1 MLTWSGLIP
10 TLNRG
15 NILKNSLPTFINQ
28 TRLPKQIIIVDA
40 SDNWQESKEEILNTI
55 AKTKPEIEWIYIH
68 SEIKAVT
75 YQANLGAEK
84 CSSDIIFML
93 DDDSLPYPTYAE
105 EVLKVYESDREG
117 IVGGTCGRLAGTPPD
132 KIDPEFSNTLRSAT
146 ENRRSTFVQALQ
158 KLWYQE
164 KLFLP
169 YDGEYHIYDTS
180 KIAKEVPI
188 KDLVLFH
195 GCRMSFRTS
204 VFREVGGYDTV
215 IISKGTDVDL
225 SYRVSQK
232 YALVLACDALIYHDE
247 TPVARLKRYNMA
259 CLVLANALVLYILK
273 SPKDQKNIALK
284 TYLFAITRCL
294 LELARDAAKPQR
306 GFPHARGAFY
316 ALRSLPQFLK
326 LDRDRL
332 REWYPEYQKS
342 LLQSTKP

>member
-28 TRLPKQIIIVDA
+28 TRLPQQIIIIDA
-40 SDNWQESKEEILNTI
+40 SENWQESKEEILNTI
-55 AKTKPEIEWIYIH
+55 AKTKPEIEWIYLH
-68 SEIKAVT
+68 SEVKSVT

-93 DDDSLPYPTYAE
+93 DDDSLPYTTYAE
-105 EVLKVYESDREG
+105 EILKVYESDSEG
-117 IVGGTCGRLAGTPPD
+117 IVGGVCGRLVGTPPD
-132 KIDPEFSNTLRSAT
+132 TVNPEFSNTLRSAS
-146 ENRRSTFVQALQ
+146 EKRRSSFVQAVQ

-169 YDGEYHIYDTS
+169 YDGKYHVYDTS
-180 KIAKEVPI
+180 TITKEAPI
-188 KDLVLFH
+188 QDVVLFH

-204 VFREVGGYDTV
+204 VFREVGGYDT
-215 IISKGTDVDL
+215 ILINKGTDVDL

-232 YALVLACDALIYHDE
+232 YALLLACDALIYHDE
-247 TPVARLKRYNMA
+247 TPVARTKRYNMA

-273 SPKDQKNIALK
+273 ASKDEKNVALK
-284 TYLFAITRCL
+284 TYLFAMTRCL
-294 LELARDAAKPQR
+294 LELARDTAKPR
-306 GFPHARGAFY
+306 RAFPHVRGSLY
-316 ALRSLPQFLK
+316 ALRSLPKFLK

-342 LLQSTKP
+342 ILQSKR

>member
-15 NILKNSLPTFINQ
+15 NILRNSLPTFINQ

-40 SDNWQESKEEILNTI
+40 SENWQESKAEIVNLI
-55 AKTKPEIEWIYIH
+55 AQTQPEIECIYIH
-68 SEIKAVT
+68 SEVKSLT

-84 CSSDIIFML
+84 CSSDILILL
-93 DDDSLPYPTYAE
+93 DDDSLPYPNYAE

-117 IVGGTCGRLAGTPPD
+117 LVGGTCGRLVGTPPE
-132 KIDPEFSNTLRSAT
+132 KVNAEFRQTLRSAS
-146 ENRRSTFVQALQ
+146 EKRRSSFVQAVQ

-188 KDLVLFH
+188 QDLVLLH
-195 GCRMSFRTS
+195 GCRMSYRRSAFQ
-204 VFREVGGYDTV
+204 EVGGFDTML
-215 IISKGTDVDL
+215 INKGTDVDL

-273 SPKDQKNIALK
+273 ASKDEKNIALK
-284 TYLFAITRCL
+284 TYLFAMTRCL

-316 ALRSLPQFLK
+316 ALRSLPKFLK

-342 LLQSTKP
+342 VLQSQR